1 MLNAGGPT
9 HPVGVNH
16 LVIAQID
23 SYVGNYTISSVENQ
37 VTALACRERHM
48 LELRVF
54 VKLLR
59 STVARPTM
67 LDHIDRLRI
76 HTGVVKRLQSKT

>member
-37 VTALACRERHM
+37 VTALYLIR
-48 LELRVF
+48 
-54 VKLLR
+54 
-59 STVARPTM
+59 
-67 LDHIDRLRI
+67 
-76 HTGVVKRLQSKT
+76 